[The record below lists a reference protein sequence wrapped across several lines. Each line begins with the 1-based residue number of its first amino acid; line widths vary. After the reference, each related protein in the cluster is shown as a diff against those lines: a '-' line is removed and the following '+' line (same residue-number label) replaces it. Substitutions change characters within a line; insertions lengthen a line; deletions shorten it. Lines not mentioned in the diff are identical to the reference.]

1 MFLKSVEIRGFK
13 SFADRTNLIFKR
25 GVTAVVGPNGSG
37 KSNVADAVRWVL
49 GEQSIKSL
57 RGGKME
63 DVIFAGTQY
72 RKPVSLA
79 QVSLTL
85 DNTDGKLP
93 IEYSDVTISRRLFRS
108 GESEYYI
115 NNTQCRLKDVQELF
129 MDTGIGKEGYSIIG
143 QGKIEAILSGKPED
157 RRNLLEEASGIVK
170 YKTRKEEAEKKL
182 VNTEQNLIRIEDILS
197 TYEERLEPLR
207 LENEK
212 AKEFLKLSENLKG
225 KEVSSI
231 LYFIDKLQDKIKVL
245 EEESKIVSL
254 EIIKLKQNK
263 NKFSEDLN
271 NYNNIFEKFEAETG
285 RLKQE
290 YYDNKEQYQ
299 SLTSEITL
307 LNERNINFEN
317 SIEKL
322 KLEIELNKNKIND
335 LNENKKDIEED
346 LNKTNKTYI
355 KLNLDITNCEN
366 DLLKLNDSNSND
378 QNLLKK
384 IKDDEIDM
392 MNELSNIKNNK
403 ILLNNN
409 IENLNTKLNQLSNSC
424 DRFLNSLN
432 INLNTKKSLED
443 EVLRIEDN
451 IKVYENN
458 IKVNKN
464 EINKLNSILSKNDNQ
479 LKECI
484 LLHNKSDANMQMLI
498 NLEKQ
503 FEGYNKSSKILLQH
517 IAKDIINISKDSC
530 FILGDVISLEK
541 KYEIAIEIAL
551 GGSISDLITTDEII
565 AKKLINYLKENNI
578 GRATFLPL
586 TIIRNKKIIVSEL
599 IKQID
604 GYIGIASDLISFDT
618 KFKNAIEYVLGR
630 IIIAR
635 DMDSALEISKKGNYS
650 YKIVTLFGEVI
661 NSGGSLTGGSIF
673 HKNSNIIGR
682 KREIDELSYKINELS
697 KQISSY
703 SEKIESDKI
712 TIKKLDD
719 LQLNYKDEIY
729 ALNIEIA
736 KLHGKITSIESEN
749 EKIKKSIE
757 ITNIEIE
764 NAKIKKENYEQD
776 ILTKSQEYD
785 INKEKEEEN
794 VKNINQLEDKLNKL
808 NEDIFSSRDILTNL
822 KIDKA
827 QINESILNKRNE
839 LERVSNEIFEIEKKY
854 KNYIDELKTNIDNK
868 ENSNMKI
875 KNISERIEELKKYF
889 EKQDIIFKQNEI
901 ERISLKDKIK
911 TCNDK
916 TNDVTLLLSR
926 KEDEMHKQEINLAK
940 LTTEKEG
947 LYIKLN
953 DEFQLTYAEALS
965 FKMHIHDIDILKN
978 EIIDLKSRISSL
990 GVINLGAIEEYEDIK
1005 EKFSFMNVQK
1015 DDLLK
1020 AKDQLTSVI
1029 NDMTNKMKVM
1039 FKENF
1044 IKLRQNFNET
1054 FQELFKGGR
1063 ADLILDDG
1071 DELQAN
1077 IEINVE
1083 PPGKKLQNIN
1093 LLSGGEKGLSA
1104 IALLFAILKMK
1115 PTPFCILDEI
1125 EAALDDA
1132 NVLRYAEFLKK
1143 FSDEIQFIVI
1153 THRKGTMEYS
1163 DILYG
1168 ITMEEKGIS
1177 KVVSVDLCELK

>member
-1 MFLKSVEIRGFK
+1 
-13 SFADRTNLIFKR
+13 
-25 GVTAVVGPNGSG
+25 
-37 KSNVADAVRWVL
+37 
-49 GEQSIKSL
+49 
-57 RGGKME
+57 
-63 DVIFAGTQY
+63 
-72 RKPVSLA
+72 
-79 QVSLTL
+79 
-85 DNTDGKLP
+85 
-93 IEYSDVTISRRLFRS
+93 
-108 GESEYYI
+108 
-115 NNTQCRLKDVQELF
+115 
-129 MDTGIGKEGYSIIG
+129 KEGYSIIG

-182 VNTEQNLIRIEDILS
+182 INTEQNLIRIEDILS

-212 AKEFLKLSENLKG
+212 AKEFLKFSESLKE
-225 KEVSSI
+225 KEISNI
-231 LYFIDKLQDKIKVL
+231 LYFIDKLQDKINVL
-245 EEESKIVSL
+245 EEDSKIVSL
-254 EIIKLKQNK
+254 EINNLKQNK
-263 NKFSEDLN
+263 TKFSEDLN
-271 NYNNIFEKFEAETG
+271 NCNNIFEKFEAETG
-285 RLKQE
+285 RMKQE

-299 SLTSEITL
+299 NLTSEINL
-307 LNERNINFEN
+307 LNERNVNFEN

-322 KLEIELNKNKIND
+322 KMEIELNKNKIND
-335 LNENKKDIEED
+335 LKENKKTIEED

-355 KLNLDITNCEN
+355 KLNSDITIFEN

-392 MNELSNIKNNK
+392 MNKLSGIKNSK

-409 IENLNTKLNQLSNSC
+409 IENLDIKLNQLSNSC
-424 DRFLNSLN
+424 DGFLNSLN
-432 INLNTKKSLED
+432 INLNTKKRLQN

-451 IKVYENN
+451 IKAYENN
-458 IKVNKN
+458 IKANKN
-464 EINKLNSILSKNDNQ
+464 EINKLNSILSKKDNE
-479 LKECI
+479 LRECI
-484 LLHNKSDANMQMLI
+484 LLHNKLDANKQMLI

-503 FEGYNKSSKILLQH
+503 FEGYNKSSKILLQ
-517 IAKDIINISKDSC
+517 DISKGKIIIKKDTC
-530 FILGDVISLEK
+530 FILGDIISLEK
-541 KYEIAIEIAL
+541 NYEIAIEIAL
-551 GGSISDLITTDEII
+551 GGSISDLITIDEII

-586 TIIRNKKIIVSEL
+586 TIIKNKKIIVSEF
-599 IKQID
+599 IRQID
-604 GYIGIASDLISFDT
+604 GYIGIASDLISFDS

-635 DMDSALEISKKGNYS
+635 DMDCALEIAKKSNYG
-650 YKIVTLFGEVI
+650 YKIVTLSGEVI

-682 KREIDELSYKINELS
+682 KREIDDLSHKINELNE
-697 KQISSY
+697 QISSY
-703 SEKIESDKI
+703 TEKIESDKS
-712 TIKKLDD
+712 TLKRLDD

-729 ALNIEIA
+729 AQNIEIT

-757 ITNIEIE
+757 IANIEIA
-764 NAKIKKENYEQD
+764 NTKVKKENYEQD

-785 INKEKEEEN
+785 AIKDKEEEN
-794 VKNINQLEDKLNKL
+794 VKNISLLEDKLNKL
-808 NEDIFSSRDILTNL
+808 TKDIFSNRDILTNL

-827 QINESILNKRNE
+827 KINESILNKTNE
-839 LERVSNEIFEIEKKY
+839 LERVSNEIFELEKKY
-854 KNYIDELKTNIDNK
+854 NNYTNELKINTDNK
-868 ENSNMKI
+868 ENSSLKI

-901 ERISLKDKIK
+901 ERISLKEKIK
-911 TCNDK
+911 IYNDK

-940 LTTEKEG
+940 LTTEKDG
-947 LYIKLN
+947 LYTKLN
-953 DEFQLTYAEALS
+953 DEFQLTYAEALN
-965 FKMHIHDIDILKN
+965 FKMQIHNIDILKN
-978 EIIDLKSRISSL
+978 EIINLKAKISSL

-1005 EKFSFMNVQK
+1005 EKFTFMNVQK

-1020 AKDQLTSVI
+1020 AKDELTSVI

-1054 FQELFKGGR
+1054 FQELFKGGS
-1063 ADLILDDG
+1063 ADLILADG

-1143 FSDEIQFIVI
+1143 FSDKIQFIVI